1 MLSKEEKTIYECVQ
15 EMGMQIIKLKGKVE
29 TLQLRLQMAHDTIN
43 AQRKS
48 HVEEIKRPKEE
59 PPEPSEADEWPGHYT
74 VPY

>member
-15 EMGMQIIKLKGKVE
+15 EMGMTIIKLKGEVDM
-29 TLQLRLQMAHDTIN
+29 LQLRLQMAHDTMN

-48 HVEEIKRPKEE
+48 SLEEIKPRSE
-59 PPEPSEADEWPGHYT
+59 PTEADEWPGHYT